1 MLCIEKNTINN
12 YCNKLMKYLTWSIFW
27 KMIVTFQLKTLE
39 HNQHG
44 NSFLASKL
52 KPYGR
57 MFLLAVTKFK
67 VNTTQYAGIGHHII
81 YLVPINMNTLL
92 LASKLNQAD
101 ASTSRQLSYSSM
113 LQAFVHWETKEQFSY
128 SPPHSLAVHL

>member
-1 MLCIEKNTINN
+1 
-12 YCNKLMKYLTWSIFW
+12 
-27 KMIVTFQLKTLE
+27 
-39 HNQHG
+39 
-44 NSFLASKL
+44 
-52 KPYGR
+52 

-101 ASTSRQLSYSSM
+101 ASTSWQLSYSSM

-128 SPPHSLAVHL
+128 SPPHSLAVHLQMVFMLPHDCHNSLFQYIAIVPFNDQPWE